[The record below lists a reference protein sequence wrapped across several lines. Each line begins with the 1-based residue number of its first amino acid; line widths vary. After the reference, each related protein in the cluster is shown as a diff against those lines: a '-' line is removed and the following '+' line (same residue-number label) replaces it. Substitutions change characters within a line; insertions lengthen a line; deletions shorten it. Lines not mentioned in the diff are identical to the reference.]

1 MGGVKSKKRAF
12 AVENHASC
20 RQIPGVRRS
29 IHAGSLAFLLGLVLV
44 GGCATPSSG
53 HKLAWRTLSRGL
65 TSGLT
70 ESRKSVVRSEV
81 EFLKLW
87 AEHAA
92 EVNRPALPPSVD
104 FEREMVLVLAMGRCP
119 TGGYL
124 TEVVDVELRGR
135 TLRVLVGER
144 SPSPGSIQIQRE
156 TQPFQFVA
164 LPAVSGRVEFRTVRE
179 AQKPVRSEQERSE
192 TQSRRI
198 TPKVQPAVPVTESPR
213 GEAVRQ

>member
-1 MGGVKSKKRAF
+1 MGGVKAKKRAF
-12 AVENHASC
+12 TLENKESS
-20 RQIPGVRRS
+20 RQISGVRRS
-29 IHAGSLAFLLGLVLV
+29 IHAGIRALLLGLVLA
-44 GGCATPSSG
+44 GGCATPVSG
-53 HKLAWRTLSRGL
+53 HKMAWRTLSRGL

-70 ESRKSVVRSEV
+70 ESRRFVVRSQV

-92 EVNRPALPPSVD
+92 EVNRPALPPAVD
-104 FEREMVLVLAMGRCP
+104 FEREMVLVVAMGRCP

-144 SPSPGSIQIQRE
+144 SPGAGAIQIQRE

-179 AQKPVRSEQERSE
+179 APRSGRGERERTE
-192 TQSRRI
+192 TRSGPI
-198 TPKVQPAVPVTESPR
+198 APKVQPAIPATESPR
-213 GEAVRQ
+213 GEAVRR